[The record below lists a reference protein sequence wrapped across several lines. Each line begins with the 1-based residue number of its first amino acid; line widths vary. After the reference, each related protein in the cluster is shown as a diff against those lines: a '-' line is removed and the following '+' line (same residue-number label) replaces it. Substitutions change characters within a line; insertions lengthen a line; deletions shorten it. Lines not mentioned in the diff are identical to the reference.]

1 MWRAVLAKWFRLGS
15 WRRFAIV
22 TSALVA
28 VGFGMDVVSHAL
40 GWPEPLVPTY
50 VEVPAFYALITFLT
64 RERRRRNDDS

>member
-1 MWRAVLAKWFRLGS
+1 
-15 WRRFAIV
+15 
-22 TSALVA
+22 
-28 VGFGMDVVSHAL
+28 MDVVSHAL